1 MRLTV
6 YDSLGFYSE
15 STDAEVTF
23 QVRNFDLGI
32 NEKKLSFIKKQ
43 VFHF

>member
-6 YDSLGFYSE
+6 YDSLGFYCE
-15 STDAEVTF
+15 SIDAEVTF
-23 QVRNFDLGI
+23 QVRHFDLRI
-32 NEKKLSFIKKQ
+32 NEKKLPFIKKQ